1 MMRFERLFHGVLVCA
16 LSLSLAT
23 LARAAP
29 PGAPNLQQRPQD
41 GATITPNYKD
51 ADLSQIIQAVSE
63 VTGKNFIIDPR
74 VNAKVT
80 MLSSTPMS
88 PDAFYQAFLSV
99 LQVYGY
105 VAVPAGKVIKIVPN
119 TDARQLPSID
129 LPNNVNASSDEM
141 VTQIITMKNVSAAQL
156 VPLLRPLIP
165 QSGHLAAYPS
175 GNMLIISD
183 RASNVARIMRIIERM
198 DESGEEPIEVIP
210 LHNAS
215 ATEVVRTINQ
225 LNGGAAA
232 GGEGGSPVKVVADER
247 TNSVLISGEKS
258 LRLKVKALV
267 LDLDTP
273 RAGGGDT
280 QVRYLLYADA
290 EKLADKLKGQAS
302 ATAKAQAGPSSG
314 AAGAA
319 AGGGGG
325 GGGGGSNVD
334 ASVTIWADVPTNALI
349 MTAPPKIMKNLM
361 AVIDKLD
368 IRRAQ
373 VEVEAMIVEVD
384 VNKSANLG
392 VQWLLDGGT
401 SLGYGVINLPGSNG
415 TSIVDI
421 AAAAL
426 GGVSGLES
434 GATTGLTSAT
444 TTTGTTGATAASGL
458 SSLIPNGA
466 TFAVGT
472 YNSNTQKGFAAL
484 IQALRSDGS
493 SNIISTPRIITMN
506 NEEAEVK
513 VTQEIPLITGQYT
526 SSTAA
531 VNGTTSPFETIQRE
545 EVGTILKVTPH
556 ISEGDTIQLKVEQE
570 DSAPGAK
577 IADSADISTNK
588 RSIKTTILI
597 EDGGIIVLGGLMQDT
612 VTESED
618 RVPVLGAIPLL
629 GNLFKSRSGSRQK
642 SNLLV
647 FLRPRILR
655 DQAATQ
661 EVSTKRYQDI
671 REEERTLHKGKI
683 TLLPGERQPSLPAIP
698 PSSPNAINSQAAAP
712 GAPVPGT
719 PVIIAPSPQPAPT
732 PQPVP
737 GAQPAPAPQVAPPQ
751 TQPAPPLSQP
761 APQPQ
766 PVPPPP
772 IATTPQPAPAPQP
785 THSANPQ

>member
-1 MMRFERLFHGVLVCA
+1 MMCSERFSRGVLVCT

-29 PGAPNLQQRPQD
+29 PGAPSLQQRPQE

-88 PDAFYQAFLSV
+88 ADAFYQAFLSV

-105 VAVPAGKVIKIVPN
+105 VAVPAGKVIKIVPS

-129 LPNNVNASSDEM
+129 LPNNVNAASDEM

-183 RASNVARIMRIIERM
+183 RASNVARIMKIIERM
-198 DESGEEPIEVIP
+198 DESGDEPIEVIQ

-215 ATEVVRTINQ
+215 ATELVRTINQ
-225 LNGGAAA
+225 LNQGAAGG
-232 GGEGGSPVKVVADER
+232 GGEGGAPVKVVADER

-273 RAGGGDT
+273 RAGGAGDT
-280 QVRYLLYADA
+280 EVRYLLYADA
-290 EKLADKLKGQAS
+290 EKLADKLKGQAT
-302 ATAKAQAGPSSG
+302 ATAKAQNGPQ
-314 AAGAA
+314 AGASA
-319 AGGGGG
+319 SPGGGGG
-325 GGGGGSNVD
+325 TPNVD

-426 GGVSGLES
+426 GGVSGLTS
-434 GATTGLTSAT
+434 SAATSAT
-444 TTTGTTGATAASGL
+444 TTTGAIGTGATAASGI

-526 SSTAA
+526 SSQTQ

-577 IADSADISTNK
+577 LADSADISTNK

-661 EVSTKRYQDI
+661 QVSTKRYDEI

-698 PSSPNAINSQAAAP
+698 ATSPNAINSQAP
-712 GAPVPGT
+712 PPGT
-719 PVIIAPSPQPAPT
+719 PVRIAPAPQPAPT

-737 GAQPAPAPQVAPPQ
+737 GAQPAPVPQVAPPL
-751 TQPAPPLSQP
+751 TQPASPLSQP

-772 IATTPQPAPAPQP
+772 IATVPQPAPTPQP
-785 THSANPQ
+785 THSASPQ

>member
-1 MMRFERLFHGVLVCA
+1 MSIL
-16 LSLSLAT
+16 LAP
-23 LARAAP
+23 AAWSAP
-29 PGAPNLQQRPQD
+29 PGAPEMPARGRDAQE

-51 ADLSQIIQAVSE
+51 ADINQIIQAVGE

-88 PDAFYQAFLSV
+88 PEAFYQAFLSV

-105 VAVPAGKVIKIVPN
+105 AAVPAGKVIKIIPN
-119 TDARQLPSID
+119 TDVRQSPSLD
-129 LPNNVNASSDEM
+129 LPMSVSPTSDEI
-141 VTQIITMKNVSAAQL
+141 VTQIITMKNISAQQL

-165 QSGHLAAYPS
+165 QQGHLAAYQG

-183 RASNVARIMRIIERM
+183 RASNVARIMKIIERM
-198 DESGEEPIEVIP
+198 DESGDEPIEVIP
-210 LHNAS
+210 LKNAS
-215 ATEVVRTINQ
+215 ASEVVRTLNSLNQ
-225 LNGGAAA
+225 GAGAAA
-232 GGEGGSPVKVVADER
+232 EGGAPVKVVADER
-247 TNSVLISGEKS
+247 TNSVLLSGEKS
-258 LRLKVKALV
+258 MRLKEKALI

-273 RAGGGDT
+273 KAGGAGDT
-280 QVRYLLYADA
+280 EVRYLLYADA

-302 ATAKAQAGPSSG
+302 ATAKAQGGPQSSG
-314 AAGAA
+314 GVAA
-319 AGGGGG
+319 AAA
-325 GGGGGSNVD
+325 GGGGSNVD

-373 VEVEAMIVEVD
+373 VEVEALIVEVD
-384 VNKSANLG
+384 VNKSSDIG
-392 VQWLLDGGT
+392 VQWLLDGGS
-401 SLGYGVINLPGSNG
+401 SLGYGITNFPGSTG
-415 TSIVDI
+415 SSIVDI

-426 GGVSGLES
+426 GGVSGLTNS
-434 GATTGLTSAT
+434 TTSAT
-444 TTTGTTGATAASGL
+444 TTTGTTGLSSGATAASSI
-458 SSLIPNGA
+458 SSVIPTGA

-472 YNSNTQKGFAAL
+472 YNSNTGKGLAAI
-484 IQALRSDGS
+484 IQAIRSDGS
-493 SNIISTPRIITMN
+493 SNIISTPRVITMN

-513 VTQEIPLITGQYT
+513 VTQEIPLITGQYS

-556 ISEGDTIQLKVEQE
+556 ISEGDVIQLKIEQE
-570 DSAPGAK
+570 DSSPGAK
-577 IADSADISTNK
+577 LADSADISTNK

-647 FLRPRILR
+647 FLRPKILR
-655 DQAATQ
+655 DQAAT
-661 EVSTKRYQDI
+661 EAVSAAKYNQI

-683 TLLPGERQPSLPAIP
+683 TLLPGEKQPAIP
-698 PSSPNAINSQAAAP
+698 PIPSKEAGYPNGTNTIVAP
-712 GAPVPGT
+712 A
-719 PVIIAPSPQPAPT
+719 

-737 GAQPAPAPQVAPPQ
+737 GARPVPPGLIVSPP
-751 TQPAPPLSQP
+751 QPAPPLSQP
-761 APQPQ
+761 ASGTQPAPATPLAPPVQVAPAPQ
-766 PVPPPP
+766 PVPPK
-772 IATTPQPAPAPQP
+772 
-785 THSANPQ
+785 